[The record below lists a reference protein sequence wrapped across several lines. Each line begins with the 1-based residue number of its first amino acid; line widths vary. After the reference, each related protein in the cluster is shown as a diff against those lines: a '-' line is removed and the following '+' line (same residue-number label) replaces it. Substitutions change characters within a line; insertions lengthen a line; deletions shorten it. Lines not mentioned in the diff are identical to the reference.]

1 MRKRIWMVLV
11 AMLVVGLAA
20 LVVSA
25 CGDDTTTTTA
35 GGTETTAGGTDTTA
49 GPATTAG
56 GTETTAAP
64 GEPVMGGVAKI
75 GVMGTA
81 AFFGFPPTVRGP
93 DQLWEGFFLE
103 QMFNPTDEVDVY
115 TPMLAESWELLPD
128 KSAYVFQL
136 RQGVKFHDGT
146 DFNAQACKF
155 CWDLNLTA
163 APAGG
168 GAPPEGGAPAEGGA
182 PPPGG
187 PPPGPPP
194 DFAFVKSIE
203 VIDDYTVQVNLK
215 QWSNQ
220 VLPFIGR
227 KSWAVFSPT
236 AYEKDGQEYMQTHPV
251 GTGAWMLKEF
261 VPDQIMV
268 LQKFPDYWGKDAQG
282 RQLPYMDTVELQ
294 MFGDPTPM
302 TVALQ
307 AGQLDGTPQIPVV
320 GAAQL
325 QSDPNLVFDTFGGP
339 VQMIQMNTTSPD
351 SVWSDIRMRQ
361 ALEYAI
367 DKEGL
372 VQSVGM
378 GMTTAVYSIIHS
390 VKDVVDPGTT
400 PRMYDPQ
407 KAKDLMA
414 DAGHPTVECTI
425 NYDQTRG
432 DPNEIAAIQA
442 NLAAVGINATLNGMS
457 TAAFSPISVKPPE
470 GNDLMLQG
478 LRGGS
483 PNVLQ
488 GAIEMYG
495 KGTIYFPAF
504 SPPEEFYTLMDKAQ
518 TYDTITDALPDIAQM
533 EKIAYDDA
541 QVIPTTMAAFV
552 SVSGPRLKNMEW
564 FLGNTPTPWF
574 NEAWLA
580 Q

>member
-1 MRKRIWMVLV
+1 
-11 AMLVVGLAA
+11 
-20 LVVSA
+20 
-25 CGDDTTTTTA
+25 
-35 GGTETTAGGTDTTA
+35 
-49 GPATTAG
+49 
-56 GTETTAAP
+56 
-64 GEPVMGGVAKI
+64 
-75 GVMGTA
+75 
-81 AFFGFPPTVRGP
+81 
-93 DQLWEGFFLE
+93 
-103 QMFNPTDEVDVY
+103 
-115 TPMLAESWELLPD
+115 
-128 KSAYVFQL
+128 
-136 RQGVKFHDGT
+136 
-146 DFNAQACKF
+146 
-155 CWDLNLTA
+155 
-163 APAGG
+163 
-168 GAPPEGGAPAEGGA
+168 
-182 PPPGG
+182 
-187 PPPGPPP
+187 
-194 DFAFVKSIE
+194 

-220 VLPFIGR
+220 VLSFIGR

-251 GTGAWMLKEF
+251 GTGAYMLKEF

-268 LQKFPDYWGKDAQG
+268 LEKFPDYWGKDAQG
-282 RQLPYMDTVELQ
+282 RQLPYMDTVELH

-302 TVALQ
+302 TMALQ
-307 AGQLDGTPQIPVV
+307 AGQLDGTPQVPVV

-325 QSDPNLVFDTFGGP
+325 QSDPDLVLGSFGGP
-339 VQMIQMNTTSPD
+339 VQMIEMNTTSPD
-351 SVWSDIRMRQ
+351 SVWSDVRMRQ

-372 VQSVGM
+372 AQSVGM
-378 GMTTAVYSIIHS
+378 GFNTPVYSIIHS

-400 PRMYDPQ
+400 PRMYDPEE
-407 KAKDLMA
+407 AKRLMA
-414 DAGHPTVECTI
+414 AAGHPTVDCTI

-504 SPPEEFYTLMDKAQ
+504 SPSEEFYTLMDKAQ
-518 TYDTITDALPDIAQM
+518 TYDTLTEALPDIAQM

-541 QVIPTTMAAFV
+541 QVVPTTMAAFI
-552 SVSGPRLKNMEW
+552 SVTGPRLKNMEW

-580 Q
+580 E